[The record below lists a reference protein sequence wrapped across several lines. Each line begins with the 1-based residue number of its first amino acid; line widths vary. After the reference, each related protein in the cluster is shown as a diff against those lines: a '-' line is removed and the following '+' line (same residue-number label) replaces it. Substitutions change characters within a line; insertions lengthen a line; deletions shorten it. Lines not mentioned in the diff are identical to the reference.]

1 MMFGAAQ
8 IPRPSYFP
16 PIINCSPLMHD
27 IMEKPSSIS
36 ASGLLPTFSLD
47 NWFNSG
53 GNGLHF
59 RRVMVMT
66 SSMSGLTST

>member
-1 MMFGAAQ
+1 MMFGAPQ
-8 IPRPSYFP
+8 IPRLSYFP
-16 PIINCSPLMHD
+16 PIINCSPPMHD

-47 NWFNSG
+47 FYYYT
-53 GNGLHF
+53 GLIHF